1 MPGGQAYICLHT
13 ITKPKVD
20 RCCCNSRFIMPFAV
34 HFYSIMTLLLFL
46 YVLVDALY
54 GSLAGAH
61 RENDGGG
68 TGGGITA
75 AEHTLAGGLTGV
87 GVGLN
92 AALLGDVQAGG
103 SALDKGGGA
112 GADGDDDGVH
122 GQNPYLLQEE
132 VEKNA
137 HKNGKEADL

>member
-1 MPGGQAYICLHT
+1 
-13 ITKPKVD
+13 
-20 RCCCNSRFIMPFAV
+20 
-34 HFYSIMTLLLFL
+34 MTLLLFL